1 MHGTRTR
8 ATLLFMMIGLAAC
21 AGTDAPGAGGDV
33 GADPVPNDTDPFES
47 FEGSAAV
54 WEGARERGVRFRAV
68 GQEPGWLIEVTPQQQ
83 IHVLADYGE
92 ITFDAPWS
100 EPVRDDDGTLTY
112 LTSTAAHTVRIVVR
126 EIPCSDTMSGEEFP
140 LAVVLELDERAL
152 YGCGRMLD

>member
-1 MHGTRTR
+1 MHGIRNR
-8 ATLLFMMIGLAAC
+8 ATLLFMTIALAAC
-21 AGTDAPGAGGDV
+21 AGTEAPAAGDAGLDSAANDAGE
-33 GADPVPNDTDPFES
+33 FES

-54 WEGARERGVRFRAV
+54 WEAARDRGVRFRAV
-68 GQEPGWLIEVTPQQQ
+68 GQEPGWLVEVTPHQQ

-112 LTSTAAHTVRIVVR
+112 LTSTAEHTVRVVVR
-126 EIPCSDTMSGEEFP
+126 EIPCTDTMSGEEFP